1 MKIKITVITVR
12 TNLTVQKALTTQA
25 IQISLISLISLIIPI
40 HLTQTALTIRMA
52 TKISVMIYRLKTSL

>member
-1 MKIKITVITVR
+1 MVENKITVITVR
-12 TNLTVQKALTTQA
+12 TNSTVQKALTTQA
-25 IQISLISLISLIIPI
+25 IQISLIIPI